1 MPNKNIFQSWLT
13 LQLKILHK
21 RCSRGRFE
29 HHRSAAKVHQ
39 GRRWNRPLGEAILQ
53 KQPCHTVA
61 LVATVVLILILV
73 FCAGCTKVENG
84 LTPDE
89 LNDENTES
97 ADSGQVD
104 DLSGPENGEQIG
116 PGETDE
122 NQLSDGNVE
131 DDQQSPAGDSGA
143 YDQSH
148 LLVIS
153 DGNYLLALTIK
164 ETTLKSDYMPADLQP
179 IPDYTNPSYN
189 MQLRAE
195 ALEYLGALWNA
206 ADADGVTLHIRSAYR
221 SYATQE
227 GLFRDYASRHGEVEA
242 NRFSARAGQSEHQ
255 LGTAVDFGGSGV
267 DFMAEF
273 AQTPQ
278 GYWLGENAHHF
289 GFAMSYTEGNEEV
302 TGYIFEPWH
311 FRYIGI
317 DEATRWKDSGK
328 TLKEYLETKPQY
340 YE

>member
-1 MPNKNIFQSWLT
+1 MFNNKALP
-13 LQLKILHK
+13 
-21 RCSRGRFE
+21 SRVI
-29 HHRSAAKVHQ
+29 SAA
-39 GRRWNRPLGEAILQ
+39 L
-53 KQPCHTVA
+53 
-61 LVATVVLILILV
+61 LILI
-73 FCAGCTKVENG
+73 FIFITGCTNIKNG
-84 LTPDE
+84 PPA
-89 LNDENTES
+89 NTESEEDAAS

-104 DLSGPENGEQIG
+104 DLSGPAKGEQID

-122 NQLSDGNVE
+122 NQFSDGNVE
-131 DDQQSPAGDSGA
+131 DDQ
-143 YDQSH
+143 QSH

-153 DGNYLLALTIK
+153 DGNYLLALVIK

-179 IPDYTNPSYN
+179 IPDYMNPSYN

-273 AQTPQ
+273 ARTPQ
-278 GYWLGENAHHF
+278 GHWLAENGHRF

>member
-13 LQLKILHK
+13 LQLNILNK

-29 HHRSAAKVHQ
+29 HHRNAAKVCQ
-39 GRRWNRPLGEAILQ
+39 GRRWNRPLGEVVLQ
-53 KQPCHTVA
+53 KQPWPTAV
-61 LVATVVLILILV
+61 LVTAVVLILIV
-73 FCAGCTKVENG
+73 AFCAGCTKVENG
-84 LTPDE
+84 LILDDLDE
-89 LNDENTES
+89 EDASS

-104 DLSGPENGEQIG
+104 DLSGAENGEQIG

-131 DDQQSPAGDSGA
+131 ADQ
-143 YDQSH
+143 QSH

-153 DGNYLLALTIK
+153 DGNYLLALVIK
-164 ETTLKSDYMPADLQP
+164 ETTLKSDYIPADLQP
-179 IPDYTNPSYN
+179 IPDYMNPSYN

-195 ALEYLGALWNA
+195 ALEYLEALWNA
-206 ADADGVTLHIRSAYR
+206 ADTDGVTLHIRSAYR
-221 SYATQE
+221 SYATQR
-227 GLFRDYASRHGEVEA
+227 GLFDDYASRHGEEEA

-267 DFMAEF
+267 DFKAEF

-278 GYWLGENAHHF
+278 GHWLAENAHRF

-311 FRYIGI
+311 FRYIGV